1 VPDQSAV
8 FAEIGRTARRR
19 RSRNVI
25 QDLIRHGVAV
35 TSTLAVLESYTGDT
49 TAFDPRVKLMLA
61 PGLRS
66 TYARAAEG
74 WSAESATTRLFAGAL
89 HIEMAF
95 ERAFVAAGGRL
106 LAGVDPTG
114 WGGVIAGF
122 GDQRELEL
130 LVEAGFPAEKA
141 IQIATAN
148 GASVLDEPHIGTVAP
163 GEQADLVVVRGDP
176 VARMS
181 DIRNVELVF
190 KDGVAYDP
198 ALLLSA
204 AEGHVGAFDVTQLFA
219 WRSLSIMGVV
229 SALVINR
236 VWRTRRKTIAQPPPS
251 GAELP
256 LER

>member
-1 VPDQSAV
+1 
-8 FAEIGRTARRR
+8 
-19 RSRNVI
+19 
-25 QDLIRHGVAV
+25 VAV

-61 PGLRS
+61 PSLRA
-66 TYARAAEG
+66 TYERAAESWNG
-74 WSAESATTRLFAGAL
+74 GSSATTRLFAGAL

-95 ERAFVAAGGRL
+95 ERAFVEAGGRL

-130 LVEAGFPAEKA
+130 LVDAGFTAEQA
-141 IQIATAN
+141 IEIATSN
-148 GASVLDEPHIGTVAP
+148 GAKLLDEPHIGTVAP
-163 GEQADLVVVRGDP
+163 GQQADLVVVRGNL
-176 VARMS
+176 ASHMS
-181 DIRNVELVF
+181 DIRKVELVF

-198 ALLLSA
+198 ALLLSG
-204 AEGHVGAFDVTQLFA
+204 AEGRVGAFDMTQLFA

-236 VWRTRRKTIAQPPPS
+236 AWRSRRKTT
-251 GAELP
+251 
-256 LER
+256 